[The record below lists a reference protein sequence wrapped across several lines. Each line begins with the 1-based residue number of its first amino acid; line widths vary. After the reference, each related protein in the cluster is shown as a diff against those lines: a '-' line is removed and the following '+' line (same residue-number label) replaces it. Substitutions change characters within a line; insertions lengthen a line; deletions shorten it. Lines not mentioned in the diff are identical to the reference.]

1 MCVYLC
7 ACVLGC
13 VCVSGCWEV
22 CVCVGVAVFWCVCC
36 SRCLSCGKAVSQG
49 LLAHTS
55 PWGDHLSHVWTS
67 PANVRVPSVI
77 SGYHGWR
84 ASGGWY
90 KNTALV
96 SDSLLLNSRSGELWL
111 PSWWRQKSIKMSKCE
126 RVIIFEGV
134 LIHFCLIA
142 PLENMWLTCKPYRIL
157 WDPMLSL
164 HSQALARN
172 LQL

>member
-1 MCVYLC
+1 MCVCIC
-7 ACVLGC
+7 APVYWD
-13 VCVSGCWEV
+13 VCVWEV

-36 SRCLSCGKAVSQG
+36 SMLIVWLGCIPRPPCS
-49 LLAHTS
+49 HS

-77 SGYHGWR
+77 SGYHSWR

-90 KNTALV
+90 KNTA
-96 SDSLLLNSRSGELWL
+96 SGFNSLLVNSCSGELWL
-111 PSWWRQKSIKMSKCE
+111 PSQWRQKSIKISKCE

-142 PLENMWLTCKPYRIL
+142 PLENMWLMCKPYRIL
-157 WDPMLSL
+157 WYPTLSL
-164 HSQALARN
+164 HSQALARK